1 MAHEMIMNISTN
13 FVLNKDVEVEVKT
26 DGRKIGT
33 LLISR
38 GNVEWM
44 PAGNSVNKKRLSWS
58 KFAELMV
65 ERGRDVR
72 VNKI

>member
-1 MAHEMIMNISTN
+1 MAHEVIMNISTN